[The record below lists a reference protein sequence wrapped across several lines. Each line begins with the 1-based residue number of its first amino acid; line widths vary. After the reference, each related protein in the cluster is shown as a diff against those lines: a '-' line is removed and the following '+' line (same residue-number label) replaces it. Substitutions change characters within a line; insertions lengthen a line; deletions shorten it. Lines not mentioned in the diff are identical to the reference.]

1 MVLGILSDSHGD
13 AGATARAIAL
23 LKRQGAVRI
32 VHCGDICGEDVLA
45 EFVGHDVTFVWG
57 NCDSQSAAMR
67 RYVQSLGL
75 AWPEGR
81 AELDIDGR
89 RIAVY
94 HGHERGFAGAIE
106 GGHFHYVLHGHTH
119 VYADSR
125 VNGCRV
131 VNPGALHRAAV
142 KTVALLD
149 VAADNVT
156 FLRLDDGT
164 VIPTGSRLK

>member
-13 AGATARAIAL
+13 AGATARAIEL
-23 LKRQGAVRI
+23 LKQLGAERF
-32 VHCGDICGEDVLA
+32 VHCGDICGENVLA

-57 NCDSQSAAMR
+57 NCDSPLASMR
-67 RYVQSLGL
+67 RFVQSLGL

-81 AELDIDGR
+81 AELDVDGR
-89 RIAVY
+89 RIAVF
-94 HGHERGFAGAIE
+94 HGHERGFSDAIE
-106 GGHFHYVLHGHTH
+106 SGQFHYVLHGHTH

-131 VNPGALHRAAV
+131 INPGALYRAAV

-149 VAADNVT
+149 VGADKVT

-164 VIPTGSRLK
+164 VLPAGSRLK

>member
-23 LKRQGAVRI
+23 LKRLGAERF
-32 VHCGDICGEDVLA
+32 VHCGDICGEGVLA

-57 NCDSQSAAMR
+57 NCDSPSASMR

-81 AELDIDGR
+81 AELEIDGR
-89 RIAVY
+89 RIAVF
-94 HGHERGFAGAIE
+94 HGHERGFVDAIE
-106 GGHFHYVLHGHTH
+106 GGHFHYILHGHTH
-119 VYADSR
+119 IYADSR

-131 VNPGALHRAAV
+131 VNPGALYRAAV

-149 VAADNVT
+149 VASDNVM
-156 FLRLDDGT
+156 FLRLDNGV
-164 VIPTGSRLK
+164 VIPSGLQQK

>member
-13 AGATARAIAL
+13 ASVTARAIAL
-23 LKRQGAVRI
+23 LKQLGAERF
-32 VHCGDICGEDVLA
+32 VHCGDICGENVLA

-57 NCDSQSAAMR
+57 NCDSPSASMR
-67 RYVQSLGL
+67 RFVQSLGL

-81 AELDIDGR
+81 AELDVDGR
-89 RIAVY
+89 RIAVF
-94 HGHERGFAGAIE
+94 HGHERGFADAIE
-106 GGHFHYVLHGHTH
+106 SGQFHYVLHGHTH

-131 VNPGALHRAAV
+131 INPGALYRAAV

-149 VAADNVT
+149 VGADKVT

-164 VIPTGSRLK
+164 ILPAVSRLK